1 MATGSVHEVE
11 EVDAPFLSELP
22 KPVQPA
28 LPDYVKS
35 WPKEFQV
42 LFKKVVQAQEMASSS
57 KSKTELQSS
66 FMRLKSM
73 RDLLLWTGEV
83 PGWIDQMEELKKLSK
98 LDADLV
104 ALERCLQRTQK
115 ETDDSFLAV
124 RLLASLCAL

>member
-28 LPDYVKS
+28 LPDYVKT

-42 LFKKVVQAQEMASSS
+42 LFKKAVDAQEMASSL
-57 KSKTELQSS
+57 KSKKEVESS
-66 FMRLKSM
+66 MMRMKSM
-73 RDLLLWTGEV
+73 RDSLLRMGEL
-83 PGWIDQMEELKKLSK
+83 PGWVDQKEELTKLSK
-98 LDADLV
+98 LDAHLV
-104 ALERCLQRTQK
+104 ALERCLQRTQQ
-115 ETDDSFLAV
+115 ETDHRFLAV